1 MRMIEIIVTDKNGRV
16 IEKREINRDLFEEY
30 LRREEVSGDYSTRW
44 FARMLFYLFKYTTV
58 NGVETATVTDTTGT
72 ARSIRMKYNLS
83 GSLFNNTSYADIGFY
98 ISVGT
103 GTTPP
108 TRDDYT
114 LASKI
119 AEGEASASVTEDAGI
134 ITLTA
139 GFTWTTDVT
148 ISEIGLEWYVNFS
161 VSSPYNCRVLCDRTV
176 LSPPITVPAGTTLT
190 VVYRFRL

>member
-1 MRMIEIIVTDKNGRV
+1 MIEIIVTDKSGRV
-16 IEKREINRDLFEEY
+16 IERRAINEDLFNEY
-30 LRREEVSGDYSTRW
+30 MRREEANRDYTTRW
-44 FARMLFYLFKYTTV
+44 FLRMLFYLFKYTAK
-58 NGVETATVTDTTGT
+58 NGSETAPVTDTTGT
-72 ARSIRMKYNLS
+72 ARSIRMKYNTS
-83 GSLFNNTSYADIGFY
+83 DIIFNNTSLADVGFY
-98 ISVGT
+98 IGVGT

-108 TRDDYT
+108 TRDDYKMEN
-114 LASKI
+114 KI
-119 AEGEASASVTEDAGI
+119 AEGVAGASVTEDAGI

-161 VSSPYNCRVLCDRTV
+161 GSLPYNCRVLCDRTV

>member
-1 MRMIEIIVTDKNGRV
+1 MIEIIVTDKSGRV

-30 LRREEVSGDYSTRW
+30 LRREESSKDYTTRW
-44 FARMLFYLFKYTTV
+44 FLRMLFYLFKYTTKS
-58 NGVETATVTDTTGT
+58 GTEPAPVTDTTGT
-72 ARSIRMKYNLS
+72 ARNIYMKNNVS
-83 GSLFNNTSYADIGFY
+83 AIIFNTTYYADVGFY

-114 LASKI
+114 LANKI
-119 AEGEASASVTEDAGI
+119 AEGVASVSVTEDAGI

-139 GFTWTTDVT
+139 GFTWTTDMT
-148 ISEIGLEWYVNFS
+148 ISEIGLEWLVNFS
-161 VSSPYNCRVLCDRTV
+161 SSMPFNVRVLCDRTV
-176 LSPPITVPAGTTLT
+176 LSPPVTVPAGATLT